1 MPIYEF
7 LCDACQCQ
15 FEKLVFAS
23 DHDKPQCPTCCST
36 HVHKLISAGSFRP
49 EGIATVA
56 LKRRL
61 VSPAAEV
68 SKD

>member
-23 DHDKPQCPTCCST
+23 DQDKPQCPTCCST
-36 HVHKLISAGSFRP
+36 HVHKLISAGSVRP
-49 EGIATVA
+49 EGIATGSGGFKA
-56 LKRRL
+56 
-61 VSPAAEV
+61 PAC
-68 SKD
+68 KPGG

>member
-23 DHDKPQCPTCCST
+23 DQDKPQCPTCCST
-36 HVHKLISAGSFRP
+36 NVHKLISSGSFRP
-49 EGIATVA
+49 EGIATGSGGFKA
-56 LKRRL
+56 
-61 VSPAAEV
+61 PAC
-68 SKD
+68 KPGG